1 MEGIQGQ
8 FLRIGERISGY
19 FVELAD
25 HPLNIVSLILD
36 LLIVG
41 YILFK
46 VFKIARNSRAV
57 QLFKGI
63 LLFMFLTWLSGL
75 LKLTIVHAILSAI
88 LPSGVVALVVIF
100 QPEIRRGLEQI
111 GTNKIINF
119 FGMEKD
125 LATKTKEEIYKI
137 VVAVEEMAKKKI
149 GALIVIQRDISLSD
163 IINTGVPMNSEIS
176 AQLICNI
183 FVPNTPLHDGAVIIE
198 NNRIKSA
205 ACILPL
211 ASNSDISKE
220 LGTRHRAA
228 LGVSKET
235 DAVAIVVSEESGKVS
250 LAKDGTLL
258 IDLDEDQLKKI
269 LINSIVTNRLD
280 VNKYTELERL
290 KARKIVREEKRKAK
304 KDSVKIIDK
313 KESK

>member
-1 MEGIQGQ
+1 
-8 FLRIGERISGY
+8 
-19 FVELAD
+19 
-25 HPLNIVSLILD
+25 
-36 LLIVG
+36 
-41 YILFK
+41 
-46 VFKIARNSRAV
+46 
-57 QLFKGI
+57 
-63 LLFMFLTWLSGL
+63 
-75 LKLTIVHAILSAI
+75 
-88 LPSGVVALVVIF
+88 
-100 QPEIRRGLEQI
+100 
-111 GTNKIINF
+111 
-119 FGMEKD
+119 
-125 LATKTKEEIYKI
+125 
-137 VVAVEEMAKKKI
+137 MAKKKV
-149 GALIVIQRDISLSD
+149 GALIVWQRDISLSD
-163 IINTGVPMNSEIS
+163 IATTGVPINSEIS

-280 VNKYTELERL
+280 VNKYTELERF

-304 KDSVKIIDK
+304 KDSVKIIEK